1 MTREI
6 SSPRVQRLN
15 PLIGTSPYFVATER
29 AGCRQYTIY
38 NHMYFPYDYGQDRA
52 EVYEALTNRATL
64 ADVGAERQVAIS
76 GPDALSFAD
85 YLVTRDISGLAVGAC
100 THSVC
105 CDDTGKVITDP
116 VILRVADDEIWLS
129 GSDADLIL
137 WAKGV
142 ALGAGCEATVSEPDC
157 APLQVQGPLS
167 GKILEGIVE
176 PSFESLKRFECM
188 RARIGEVDIVLA
200 RLGWSR
206 EFGYEVFPLTSE
218 HGLDLWERIVDAG
231 RPHGLLI
238 APPSHPNAVESGI
251 TTCCYGSTRDLNA
264 LELWRRNTVDFGKKS
279 FVGREALLRIAED
292 GGPKRKVVGLC
303 GPSRPLPVME
313 YQWQITGED
322 SEHLGVAQNAVY
334 SPTLERAIALAL
346 IRIDHSD
353 PGLVVSMHT
362 PDGPVSME
370 TTALPFIAR
379 RG

>member
-1 MTREI
+1 MTRETA
-6 SSPRVQRLN
+6 SPRIQRLN
-15 PLIGTSPYFVATER
+15 PLIGTSPYFFATEG

-38 NHMYFPYDYGQDRA
+38 NHRYFPHDYGQDRA
-52 EVYEALTNRATL
+52 TVYEALTNRATL

-76 GPDALSFAD
+76 GPDALRFAN
-85 YLVTRDISGLAVGAC
+85 YLVTKDISGLAVGAC
-100 THSVC
+100 AHSVC
-105 CDDTGKVITDP
+105 CDETGKVITDP

-142 ALGAGCEATVSEPDC
+142 ALGAGYEVTVSEPDC

-167 GKILEGIVE
+167 GKILESIVE
-176 PSFESLKRFECM
+176 PSFESLKRFQCM
-188 RARIGEVDIVLA
+188 RAKIGGVDIVLA

-206 EFGYEVFPLTSE
+206 EFGYEVFPLTSNN
-218 HGLDLWERIVDAG
+218 GLDLWNTIVEAG

-251 TTCCYGSTRDLNA
+251 TTCCYGTSNGLNA
-264 LELWRRNTVDFGKKS
+264 LELWRENTVDFGKKL
-279 FVGREALLRIAED
+279 FVGRAALLKIAAE
-292 GGPKRKVVGLC
+292 GGPKRKVIGLS
-303 GPSRPLPVME
+303 GPSRALPAME

-322 SEHLGVAQNAVY
+322 EKNLGVAQNAVY
-334 SPTLERAIALAL
+334 SPTLQRAIALAL
-346 IRIDHSD
+346 IRIDHSE
-353 PGLVVSMHT
+353 PGLVVSVHT